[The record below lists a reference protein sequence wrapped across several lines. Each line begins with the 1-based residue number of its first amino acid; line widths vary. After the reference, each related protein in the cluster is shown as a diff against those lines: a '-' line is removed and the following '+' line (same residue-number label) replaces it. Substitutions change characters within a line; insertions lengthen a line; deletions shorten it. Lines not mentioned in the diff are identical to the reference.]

1 MCRNRR
7 LLGQTGQIVDADFPE
22 HGIIEWQQ
30 WKYES
35 FNLET
40 IQHATVQVPNRSAL
54 SKAGEDK
61 A

>member
-7 LLGQTGQIVDADFPE
+7 LLGQTGQIVDPDFPE
-22 HGIIEWQQ
+22 HGISEWQQ

-40 IQHATVQVPNRSAL
+40 IQHATVQVPKRSP
-54 SKAGEDK
+54 
-61 A
+61 